1 MTTSINS
8 ESGELEING
17 FPAFFIGKITHFY
30 KFERSER
37 YEKRK
42 DYVEF

>member
-1 MTTSINS
+1 MTDINS
-8 ESGELEING
+8 ESGELEIKE

-30 KFERSER
+30 IFGRSER

-42 DYVEF
+42 NYVEF